1 MNYDDFGLRIEYVEY
16 TVKKEI
22 VYIILLKVWYYRIRF
37 NGYQYVDNQ
46 YYLSWSSFVST
57 KK

>member
-22 VYIILLKVWYYRIRF
+22 VYIILLKSMILP
-37 NGYQYVDNQ
+37 YQI
-46 YYLSWSSFVST
+46 
-57 KK
+57 